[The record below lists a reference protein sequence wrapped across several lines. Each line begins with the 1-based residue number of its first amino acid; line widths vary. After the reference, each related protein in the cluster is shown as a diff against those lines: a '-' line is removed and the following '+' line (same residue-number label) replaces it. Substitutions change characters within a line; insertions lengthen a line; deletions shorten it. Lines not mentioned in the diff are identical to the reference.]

1 MDRFVDEAVIEVSSG
16 DGGNGRVSFRRE
28 KYVPKGGPDGGDG
41 GRGGDV
47 VFVVKDN
54 LKTLSHLK
62 FKRRYHAENGQTG
75 QPKNMHGKDGQSVE
89 VSVPPGSLIRD
100 FETGEVLKE
109 MTESGDRWVFLK
121 GGNGGFGN
129 ARFTSS
135 TRQAP
140 RFAIPGQPGKILT
153 IKVEL
158 KLIADIGFVGFPN
171 AGKSS
176 LLAALTNA
184 KPKVGAYPF
193 TTKIPNL
200 GVMHAG
206 YRDIILADIPGII
219 EGASSGAG
227 LGLRFLRHIS
237 RSFGLAYLVDLSDI
251 EFLQAVEILER
262 ELEQYEPTLVRKQRI
277 IIGTKLDIEGADEML
292 AELARRYP
300 GDRVIGVSSFSGAG
314 LPELTKEFLRMAG
327 GKADTSDESY
337 TPPEY
342 LSFNQDER
350 ADEDRP
356 ELETDGPDDPEAG
369 R

>member
-62 FKRRYHAENGQTG
+62 FKRRYRAENGHAG
-75 QPKNMHGKDGQSVE
+75 QPKNMHGRNGDSVE
-89 VSVPPGSLIRD
+89 VPVPPGSIIKD
-100 FETGEVLKE
+100 SETGEVLKE
-109 MTESGDRWVFLK
+109 MAESGERWVFLN

-140 RFAIPGQPGKILT
+140 RFAIPGQPGKTLT
-153 IKVEL
+153 VKVEL

-200 GVMHAG
+200 GVMNAG

-251 EFLQAVEILER
+251 EFLDAVEVLER
-262 ELEQYEPTLVRKQRI
+262 ELAQYEPSLVRKQRI
-277 IIGTKLDIEGADEML
+277 IVGTKLDIEGTDEML

-314 LPELTKEFLRMAG
+314 IPELTKEFLRMAG
-327 GKADTSDESY
+327 GRTETTEESY
-337 TPPEY
+337 TPPDY
-342 LSFNQDER
+342 LSYRSDER
-350 ADEDRP
+350 VEPDEPAPGTDEP
-356 ELETDGPDDPEAG
+356 EDG